1 MSIEVS
7 FTPMQTKSV
16 EPASEQASAVFTDA
30 AAARV
35 KKLIEEEGNP
45 NLKLR
50 VKVDGGGCSGFQYGF
65 EFDENVG
72 DDDVQIENGGVAMLV
87 DAMSMRFL
95 AGAEVDYKED
105 LEGARFIINNPNAS
119 STCGC
124 GSSFSI

>member
-7 FTPMQTKSV
+7 FTPMSTKQA
-16 EPASEQASAVFTDA
+16 EKPASAVFSDA

-35 KKLIEEEGNP
+35 KKLVEEEGNP

-50 VKVDGGGCSGFQYGF
+50 VMVSGGGCSGFQYGF

-72 DDDVQIENGGVAMLV
+72 DDDVQIENGGVIMLV
-87 DAMSMRFL
+87 DAMSMRYL
-95 AGAEVDYKED
+95 AGAEVDYLEG
-105 LEGARFIINNPNAS
+105 LEGARFVINNPNAK

-124 GSSFSI
+124 GSSFSM